1 MGMNPSVQL
10 MGQCGTPSR
19 PPTILFSPLF
29 FSNFLQLICPEAL
42 LAATRVVREWDK
54 WMLIDPLDGYD
65 PMAMGSLLSA
75 AGMLK
80 SDGNV
85 HFMQINDKTGGVY
98 PLQ

>member
-1 MGMNPSVQL
+1 
-10 MGQCGTPSR
+10 
-19 PPTILFSPLF
+19 
-29 FSNFLQLICPEAL
+29 
-42 LAATRVVREWDK
+42 
-54 WMLIDPLDGYD
+54 MLIDPLDGYD